1 MATEK
6 KSHKIWNKNK
16 TKTIDNNRL
25 LYLTKNI

>member
-6 KSHKIWNKNK
+6 KPHKIKNE